1 MKDTASYP
9 RVSVIIPALNEAENL
24 PHVLPVVVT
33 SATEV
38 ILVDG
43 HSIDST
49 IDVARHLLPD
59 IKVVKQTGRGKG
71 NALRCGIAKSTG
83 DIVVT
88 MDADG
93 SADPREIPRFV
104 EARVPGADFAKG
116 SRFLEGGGSA
126 DITRLRHIGN
136 RALNKLAN
144 RLFQIPFTDLCYG
157 YNALWRDC
165 LDFFEIDCT
174 GFEVE
179 TQISLRARKANLK
192 IIEVPSYEHPRLH
205 GITHLRTFRDGWRVL
220 MTIGK
225 EWMTGY
231 STVKTPG
238 MHRYYQTASTAEE
251 FAYSTEQIGVVR

>member
-104 EARVPGADFAKG
+104 E
-116 SRFLEGGGSA
+116 
-126 DITRLRHIGN
+126 
-136 RALNKLAN
+136 
-144 RLFQIPFTDLCYG
+144 
-157 YNALWRDC
+157 
-165 LDFFEIDCT
+165 
-174 GFEVE
+174 
-179 TQISLRARKANLK
+179 
-192 IIEVPSYEHPRLH
+192 
-205 GITHLRTFRDGWRVL
+205 VL
-220 MTIGK
+220 MAGACLCNAFLLLRR
-225 EWMTGY
+225 WC
-231 STVKTPG
+231 S
-238 MHRYYQTASTAEE
+238 S
-251 FAYSTEQIGVVR
+251 